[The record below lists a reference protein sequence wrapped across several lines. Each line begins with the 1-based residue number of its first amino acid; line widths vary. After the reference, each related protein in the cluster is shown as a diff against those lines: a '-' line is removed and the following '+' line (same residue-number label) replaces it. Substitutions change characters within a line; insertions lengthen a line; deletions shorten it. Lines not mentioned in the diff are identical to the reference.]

1 MKRKALAIIL
11 LTIIALSIAAWF
23 VHTQISELQ
32 TQIGVLQ
39 AQNSEL
45 QEQNSDLQG
54 QNSEL
59 QDQNNGLQDQISEL
73 QNQKSSIQD
82 KLREL
87 LGVPSVKIT
96 AFSWEGGFNPYV
108 GLLLAYPVNVTIQ
121 NKDVKPASGLVLSVK
136 LVNKFTGA
144 MIGMSGGTRIDSLNA
159 GESQDISTMTFAG
172 LNESLKDA
180 LCVVTLTFGN
190 IVLDEW
196 RHEI

>member
-45 QEQNSDLQG
+45 Q
-54 QNSEL
+54 
-59 QDQNNGLQDQISEL
+59 DQNNGLQDQISEL
-73 QNQKSSIQD
+73 QNQKSSLQD
-82 KLREL
+82 RLREL
-87 LGVPSVKIT
+87 LGAPSVKII

-144 MIGMSGGTRIDSLNA
+144 MIGMSGGTRIDSLKE
-159 GESQDISTMTFAG
+159 G
-172 LNESLKDA
+172 
-180 LCVVTLTFGN
+180 
-190 IVLDEW
+190 
-196 RHEI
+196 